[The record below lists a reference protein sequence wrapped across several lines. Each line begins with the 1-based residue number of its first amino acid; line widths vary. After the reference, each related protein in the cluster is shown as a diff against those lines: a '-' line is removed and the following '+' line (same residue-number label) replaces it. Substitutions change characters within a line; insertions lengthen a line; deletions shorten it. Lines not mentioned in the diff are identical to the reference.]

1 MDMVANPPYGA
12 NSEVKVA
19 KEPTIAMTRHTIRPG
34 ATPETLVIEDGFNR
48 RDADAVLAAY
58 EDDAMLVVPPG
69 GDLALGHDG
78 IRTVTAEVLALEP
91 EMTVA
96 VVKRD
101 EGDGMAVTHVRWR
114 VSVTSSDGDRRKMT
128 GRGTFV
134 SRQRPDRTWGIVL
147 DDLGFAR
154 P

>member
-1 MDMVANPPYGA
+1 
-12 NSEVKVA
+12 
-19 KEPTIAMTRHTIRPG
+19 MTRHTNRPG

-69 GDLALGHDG
+69 GDLALGRDG

-96 VVKRD
+96 VVKRV
-101 EGDGMAVTHVRWR
+101 EGDGMAVTHVRSR
-114 VSVTSSDGDRRKMT
+114 ISVTSSDGDPT
-128 GRGTFV
+128 ARGASCSTT
-134 SRQRPDRTWGIVL
+134 SGL
-147 DDLGFAR
+147 
-154 P
+154 

>member
-1 MDMVANPPYGA
+1 MPT
-12 NSEVKVA
+12 
-19 KEPTIAMTRHTIRPG
+19 KESTIAMSCHAIRPG
-34 ATPETLVIEDGFNR
+34 ATPETQVIEEGFNR
-48 RDADAVLAAY
+48 RDVDAVLAAY

-69 GDLALGHDG
+69 GDLALGRDG

-96 VVKRD
+96 VVKRV

-114 VSVTSSDGDRRKMT
+114 VSVTSSDGERRKT
-128 GRGTFV
+128 AGRGTFV
-134 SRQRPDRTWGIVL
+134 SRQRHDRTWGIVL